1 MDEFEFDFEQLDQQL
16 NFLSSPPPSPVT
28 STLQNQDSPISVQ
41 TQSSNDLS
49 SHDQNNK
56 PIITTAVTI
65 VDDDQVQDPPKEKE
79 VIVEKKKKKNVV
91 RRDVERQRRRD
102 MAKLYQRLRLL
113 IPSKYLMGK
122 RSISDHIEEIVD
134 YVKDLKKDIEDL
146 GRKRESLKEKKNISP
161 SSSSSMKLISDDDQ
175 DRIIVNTRG
184 DIDLAMLRSKL
195 MSLS

>member
-1 MDEFEFDFEQLDQQL
+1 MMIKFKTPQKKGD
-16 NFLSSPPPSPVT
+16 
-28 STLQNQDSPISVQ
+28 
-41 TQSSNDLS
+41 
-49 SHDQNNK
+49 
-56 PIITTAVTI
+56 
-65 VDDDQVQDPPKEKE
+65 
-79 VIVEKKKKKNVV
+79 VEKKKKNVV

-113 IPSKYLMGK
+113 IPSKYLM

-175 DRIIVNTRG
+175 DRIIVKSCNDEVEISVKGGLSLSKVLKVLMTEGLIVNSCVSSTVDQRLLHIIQSKVNTRG